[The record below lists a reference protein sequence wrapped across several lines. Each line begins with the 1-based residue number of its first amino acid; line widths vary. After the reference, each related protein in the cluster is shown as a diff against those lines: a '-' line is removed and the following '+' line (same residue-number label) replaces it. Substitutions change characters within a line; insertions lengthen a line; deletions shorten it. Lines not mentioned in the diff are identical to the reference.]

1 MHSPRSDN
9 IYRRNGPEPA
19 DWLAAMV
26 DARPVLIAGMDKTQM
41 QALLAEARLLHLP
54 RPREVL
60 RQGEAADGIY
70 LILKG
75 RIEVSFIDVN
85 GNRMLAHLAGPGEAL
100 GEVEQFS
107 GRTCA
112 ATCTTMADTT
122 VLVLDAALLLRHLAP
137 ELLLRN
143 ITDIFHDRLTRDNRL
158 QSLAMFYGAEDR
170 IRIHLLSMTSPEAP
184 DVQLSQTELAGFAGC
199 SRQTVNKTLAQLR
212 DAGIVQM
219 GRGAIRVLDRGR
231 LENAHCG
238 NDRIVLDDSIF
249 HVPEALR

>member
-1 MHSPRSDN
+1 MLTAVNPT
-9 IYRRNGPEPA
+9 
-19 DWLAAMV
+19 
-26 DARPVLIAGMDKTQM
+26 LIAGMERGQM
-41 QALLAEARLLHLP
+41 QALLAEGRVLNLP

-60 RQGEAADGIY
+60 RQGEPADGVY

-85 GNRMLAHLAGPGEAL
+85 GNRVLAHLAGPGEAM

-112 ATCTTMADTT
+112 ATCTTMANTT
-122 VLVLDAALLLRHLAP
+122 VLIVDAALLLRHLAP
-137 ELLLRN
+137 DLLLRN
-143 ITDIFHDRLTRDNRL
+143 IADIFHDRLTRDNRL

-170 IRIHLLSMTSPEAP
+170 IRIHLLSMTSIEAP

-219 GRGAIRVLDRGR
+219 GRGAIRVLDRVR

-238 NDRIVLDDSIF
+238 NDRIVLDNSIF
-249 HVPEALR
+249 RIPEDLR